1 MPAIVQGQQFLSLA
15 DFKQA
20 LHVWAIER
28 GFTPAILDSD
38 FHRVRAGC
46 RSGLN
51 CPFRIRANY
60 YEKKGY
66 AKVTTCDNVHT
77 CTSSSGQPASQDI
90 KRAEASKLKFLVE
103 AVPKHMAVTDDTSTK
118 TIIEVVKEKYGQD
131 IALRQAQKVKALL
144 CPKPKETCERCGK
157 AHARSVRCEQSQRS
171 STIQASRDRSSRAQ
185 PSERSE
191 SIAMDWQ
198 PHEDRSQSSDHTMSS
213 TANPAVQQIA
223 EVTTIVVDPR
233 LSRNSTTR
241 TEQNTASHQIISTT
255 REPSAILQSHSQPSD
270 PNGVQAQQQV
280 GNNLQRMPIGAR
292 VRALVANPQPSR
304 TPQETRLEAARLM
317 QNAARLMQEAARLN
331 AEAARLTASVANV

>member
-1 MPAIVQGQQFLSLA
+1 MTS
-15 DFKQA
+15 
-20 LHVWAIER
+20 
-28 GFTPAILDSD
+28 
-38 FHRVRAGC
+38 

-77 CTSSSGQPASQDI
+77 CTSSSARPASQDI

-103 AVPKHMAVTDDTSTK
+103 AVPKHMTVTDDTSTK

-144 CPKPKETCERCGK
+144 CPKAKETCERCGK
-157 AHARSVRCEQSQRS
+157 AHAKSVRCKQTQRS
-171 STIQASRDRSSRAQ
+171 PTVQASKVQ
-185 PSERSE
+185 PSRLNQ

-198 PHEDRSQSSDHTMSS
+198 PQEDLLQSFDHTMSS
-213 TANPAVQQIA
+213 TATPAVQQIA
-223 EVTTIVVDPR
+223 EVTNIVVDPR
-233 LSRNSTTR
+233 IPRSSIAR
-241 TEQNTASHQIISTT
+241 TEQNTASHHIIPTT
-255 REPSAILQSHSQPSD
+255 REPSLILHSHSQLLD

-280 GNNLQRMPIGAR
+280 GNNPQRMPIGAR
-292 VRALVANPQPSR
+292 VRALVTNPQPSR

>member
-1 MPAIVQGQQFLSLA
+1 MPAIVQGQQFPSLP

-20 LHVWAIER
+20 LHEWAIEK

-46 RSGLN
+46 RSGPT

-66 AKVTTCDNVHT
+66 AKVTTCDDVHT
-77 CTSSSGQPASQDI
+77 CTSASAQPASQDI

-103 AVPKHMAVTDDTSTK
+103 AVPRHMTVTEDTSTK

-144 CPKPKETCERCGK
+144 CPKSKETCQRCGK
-157 AHARSVRCEQSQRS
+157 AHARSVRCNRGQRS
-171 STIQASRDRSSRAQ
+171 RASQDSSVRL
-185 PSERSE
+185 SEPSE
-191 SIAMDWQ
+191 SIGMDWQ
-198 PHEDRSQSSDHTMSS
+198 PDGDTLQPPDPQIPS
-213 TANPAVQQIA
+213 TETLAVQQTRGATNVNDSRLPRNPIA
-223 EVTTIVVDPR
+223 
-233 LSRNSTTR
+233 R
-241 TEQNTASHQIISTT
+241 TEGNIAGQIAPSIIDPSLSMQSHRQPPIAMGIQVQPQAGSNPPRISTT
-255 REPSAILQSHSQPSD
+255 DRT
-270 PNGVQAQQQV
+270 
-280 GNNLQRMPIGAR
+280 
-292 VRALVANPQPSR
+292 RAPATSPQPLR

>member
-1 MPAIVQGQQFLSLA
+1 MPAIVQGQQFPSLP

-20 LHVWAIER
+20 LHEWAIES

-46 RSGLN
+46 RSGPN

-66 AKVTTCDNVHT
+66 AKVTTCDDVHT
-77 CTSSSGQPASQDI
+77 CTSSSAHPASQDI

-103 AVPKHMAVTDDTSTK
+103 AVPKHMKVTEDTSTK
-118 TIIEVVKEKYGQD
+118 IIIEVVKEKYGQD

-144 CPKPKETCERCGK
+144 CPKSKDTCHRCGK
-157 AHARSVRCEQSQRS
+157 AHARSVRCNRAQTSRAR
-171 STIQASRDRSSRAQ
+171 QASRVQ
-185 PSERSE
+185 PSEPGE

-198 PHEDRSQSSDHTMSS
+198 SHGDLLQLSDQPVPDNETP
-213 TANPAVQQIA
+213 TVQQPGEGAANVVESRLPHSPVARI
-223 EVTTIVVDPR
+223 EQMTTG
-233 LSRNSTTR
+233 
-241 TEQNTASHQIISTT
+241 HQITPNLPQ
-255 REPSAILQSHSQPSD
+255 PSVVLQSHPQPLVL
-270 PNGVQAQQQV
+270 NGVQAQQQA
-280 GNNLQRMPIGAR
+280 GNNPPRIPMGAR
-292 VRALVANPQPSR
+292 VRTLTANPQPPR